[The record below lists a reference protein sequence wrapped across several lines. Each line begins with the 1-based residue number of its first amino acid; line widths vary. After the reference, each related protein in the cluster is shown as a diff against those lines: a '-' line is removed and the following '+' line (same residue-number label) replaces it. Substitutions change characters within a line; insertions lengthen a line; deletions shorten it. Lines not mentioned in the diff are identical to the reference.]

1 VDITTIAEL
10 GTAAGTLFLG
20 VATFGA
26 TRSANR
32 SARISER
39 ALLLGLRPV
48 LTPARPED
56 PDQDVIF
63 GDARTFRARSGYAVV
78 EAIDEV
84 VYLSIPLRNVGAG
97 LAVLQRY
104 DVLTRNPIE
113 ESGYRRAHGMHDRT
127 ERRYGPLEEFRE
139 QQRDLYI
146 AAGDTGYWQAAF
158 RDHDD
163 ALRRALIA
171 TIGEPQ
177 AFSVDLLYGDH
188 EGGQHAISRF
198 NLVPEGDGSWF
209 CTVVFH
215 WTLEG
220 TDPRAI

>member
-1 VDITTIAEL
+1 MDITTIAEL

-32 SARISER
+32 SARIAER

-56 PDQDVIF
+56 PDQKVIF
-63 GDARTFRARSGYAVV
+63 GDGRTVGVRGGHAAVEMV
-78 EAIDEV
+78 DDV
-84 VYLSIPLRNVGAG
+84 VYLAIPLRNVGAG

-104 DVLTRNPIE
+104 DLLTRNPIE
-113 ESGYRRAHGMHDRT
+113 ESEYRRSHGLHDRS
-127 ERRYGPLEEFRE
+127 ERRYGPLEDFRA
-139 QQRDLYI
+139 QQRDLFI
-146 AAGDTGYWQAAF
+146 APDDIGYWQAAL
-158 RDHDD
+158 RDADD
-163 ALRRALIA
+163 ALRTAVVE
-171 TIGEPQ
+171 TIDVPQ
-177 AFSVDLLYGDH
+177 PFSVDLLYGDH

-198 NLVPEGDGSWF
+198 NLVPDGEGSWL

-215 WTLEG
+215 WTLDG
-220 TDPRAI
+220 VDPRDA